1 MAEQWQE
8 WRPPAVPHVV
18 GSFTLRE
25 FDSETGAPEPQKWT
39 ARCEVCGVQF
49 QGTCDSGQVLRHI
62 QRFGV
67 VHLHRDPFAPPK
79 PAA

>member
-1 MAEQWQE
+1 
-8 WRPPAVPHVV
+8 VPHVV
-18 GSFTLRE
+18 GKFTARE
-25 FDSETGAPEPQKWT
+25 VDLETGRVEPQKWT
-39 ARCEVCGVQF
+39 AECTVCGAHF
-49 QGTCDSGQVLRHI
+49 EGWCDSGQVKRHI